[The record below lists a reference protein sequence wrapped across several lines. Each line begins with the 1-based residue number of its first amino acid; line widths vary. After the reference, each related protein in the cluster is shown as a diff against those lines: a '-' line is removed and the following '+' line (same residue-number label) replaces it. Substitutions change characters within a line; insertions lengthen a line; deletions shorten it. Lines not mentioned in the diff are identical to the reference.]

1 MAARTGIDG
10 CTYLFWSS
18 WRRQTKKEG
27 WNLQD
32 CGVLSDGKYFALHRR
47 HTLDAAAAAA
57 VAVAFAFAAVSFSI
71 APSSSFV
78 FLIIFS
84 SSTNK
89 SIAVFF
95 FFFESRTCITQTVV
109 RIQQPKA

>member
-18 WRRQTKKEG
+18 WRRQTKKEE

-57 VAVAFAFAAVSFSI
+57 VAVAFAAVSFSI

-95 FFFESRTCITQTVV
+95 FFLKVELVLLKQ
-109 RIQQPKA
+109 

>member
-57 VAVAFAFAAVSFSI
+57 VAVAFAAVSFSI

-95 FFFESRTCITQTVV
+95 FFFESRTFITQTVV

>member
-57 VAVAFAFAAVSFSI
+57 VAVAFAAVSFSI